1 MASRPPTPLFG
12 KQIGMQLGLLGSR
25 CAACVILLALAPGCQ
40 ERSAPPPGAQTALDL
55 NTTPEAQLRNVERR
69 MKDALERARAASGT
83 GVRSMRTCEFH
94 LIPPGGDNKPYT
106 AEVVIATSAELNP
119 EDLKQGTRG
128 KPNLKPIGEAAEDLA
143 DETAQTT
150 RRTYKLTYRDQ
161 HWELTD
167 PQVEE
172 IPEVD
177 QTCFK
182 IALSDG

>member
-1 MASRPPTPLFG
+1 
-12 KQIGMQLGLLGSR
+12 MQPRLLGPR

-40 ERSAPPPGAQTALDL
+40 ERSALPPGTQAALEL

-83 GVRSMRTCEFH
+83 GVKSMRTCEFT
-94 LIPPGGDNKPYT
+94 LVPPATDSEPYT
-106 AEVVIATSAELNP
+106 AEVVIVTSVELDP
-119 EDLKQGTRG
+119 EDLKESQRG
-128 KPNLKPIGEAAEDLA
+128 KPNLKPIGEAAESVV
-143 DETAQTT
+143 DETVQST

-167 PQVEE
+167 PPVEE
-172 IPEVD
+172 IPELD